1 MALAAGNVVDDA
13 DWNSLFTRLRAVASR
28 HHASSANLAKIPSSV
43 VSAGDPTAT
52 GNVQSLKTALTN
64 LRSCCTSHIS
74 TTFAGKITVPS
85 AGTLLSISNYA
96 SVVAEVEAICH
107 NYSDYNDYSAYTDYQ
122 YDYGD
127 CWW

>member
-13 DWNSLFTRLRAVASR
+13 NWNSLFTRLRAVATK
-28 HHASSANLAKIPSSV
+28 HKASSTNLAKIPSSV
-43 VSAGDPTAT
+43 ASAGSPTAT
-52 GNVQSLKTALTN
+52 GNVQSLKTALSN
-64 LRSCCTSHIS
+64 LHSCCSHIA

-85 AGTLLSISNYA
+85 AGTLLKISNYA

-107 NYSDYNDYSAYTDYQ
+107 NYSDYSDYSAYSDYQ

-127 CWW
+127 GWW